1 MIQSKDDLANISN
14 SDYEFECLQ
23 QDYQKAL
30 PLSETCKPK
39 KYSNLVRKLNPSNQ
53 MFQEY
58 ESVLKQRL
66 SQIQQDMNELDEAD
80 DDDDS
85 GISEPELEDESS
97 DEDESDS

>member
-23 QDYQKAL
+23 QFLIYIASKDYQKAL
-30 PLSETCKPK
+30 PLSET
-39 KYSNLVRKLNPSNQ
+39 LRKLNPSNQ

-66 SQIQQDMNELDEAD
+66 SQIQQDINELDEAD